1 MIKGRKESTPSEQLW
16 ELRKAR
22 DRYNALADR
31 LRDGSELALAD
42 QKLERERE
50 ARRFAAAYE
59 KSIENMIARCRS
71 RQIETDASTSGSA
84 GIGFALLIFFVAAG
98 GTGYFAFAP
107 THQNAP
113 ASAGHTSSAAAAPAS
128 KSPGISPV
136 SLQKPAP
143 DQGAKDQDA
152 KDQGLR
158 DQRARMV
165 PPPISAL
172 KPKLGIAKR
181 PDAPQGVRT
190 LQAADRAQY
199 ARQQPD
205 NSVHN
210 AVRGSRQTQ
219 RDEDGFVAKVLQP
232 DGSLMEQ
239 YFPAHAPR

>member
-31 LRDGSELALAD
+31 LRDGPELALAD
-42 QKLERERE
+42 EKLERERE

-98 GTGYFAFAP
+98 GAGYFALAP
-107 THQNAP
+107 TATHQNAP
-113 ASAGHTSSAAAAPAS
+113 ASVGHSAAVVPAN

-136 SLQKPAP
+136 SLQKPSP
-143 DQGAKDQDA
+143 DQSA
-152 KDQGLR
+152 R
-158 DQRARMV
+158 DKGARMV

-172 KPKLGIAKR
+172 KPKLGISKR
-181 PDAPQGVRT
+181 QDTPQGVRT
-190 LQAADRAQY
+190 IQAANRTQY
-199 ARQQPD
+199 ARQPD
-205 NSVHN
+205 SP
-210 AVRGSRQTQ
+210 VRGAEKTQ
-219 RDEDGFVAKVLQP
+219 RDEDGFVTKVLQP

-239 YFPAHAPR
+239 YFPAHAPRQ

>member
-84 GIGFALLIFFVAAG
+84 GIGFALLIFFVAVG

-113 ASAGHTSSAAAAPAS
+113 ASGSHTGNAAAVPAS
-128 KSPGISPV
+128 KSPGVSPV
-136 SLQKPAP
+136 SLEKPAP
-143 DQGAKDQDA
+143 DQGA
-152 KDQGLR
+152 R
-158 DQRARMV
+158 DQRARMI

-172 KPKLGIAKR
+172 KPKLGMGKR
-181 PDAPQGVRT
+181 QDAPQSVRT
-190 LQAADRAQY
+190 IQTANRTQY
-199 ARQQPD
+199 ARQQSD
-205 NSVHN
+205 SSFHN
-210 AVRGSRQTQ
+210 AVRGSGQKQ
-219 RDEDGFVAKVLQP
+219 HDEDGFVAKVLQP

-239 YFPAHAPR
+239 YFPAKAPR